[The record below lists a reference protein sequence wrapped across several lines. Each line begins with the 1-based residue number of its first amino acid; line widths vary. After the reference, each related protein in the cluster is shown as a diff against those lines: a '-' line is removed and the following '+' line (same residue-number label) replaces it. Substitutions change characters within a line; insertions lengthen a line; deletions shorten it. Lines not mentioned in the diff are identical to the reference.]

1 MKAFRWLR
9 VDSLMGTKK
18 ELGQLAMPLRWKYNY
33 KRHHH
38 SFLFSHHCNYT
49 SRVHRILPT
58 CDQLSLKYTKIA
70 FFLWDSSKC
79 FKDFHQFLIPNFL
92 EFWGNHLSLSVSSGF
107 KIISCWWLKNW
118 SWPWSRQVAGE
129 GPSLP
134 RSATQETDGS
144 LNEKLLSSSSPYW
157 F

>member
-58 CDQLSLKYTKIA
+58 LSLKYTKIA
-70 FFLWDSSKC
+70 FLLWDSSKC
-79 FKDFHQFLIPNFL
+79 FKDFHQFLIPNCL
-92 EFWGNHLSLSVSSGF
+92 EFLRQSF
-107 KIISCWWLKNW
+107 IIECFEWFQDHKLLVTGNW

>member
-1 MKAFRWLR
+1 MTQSWQFDGDEKGVGAIGNAIA
-9 VDSLMGTKK
+9 V
-18 ELGQLAMPLRWKYNY
+18 EVQLQKTSP
-33 KRHHH
+33 
-38 SFLFSHHCNYT
+38 FLFIFTPCNYT
-49 SRVHRILPT
+49 SRVHGILPT

-70 FFLWDSSKC
+70 FFLWDPSKC
-79 FKDFHQFLIPNFL
+79 FKYFHQFVIPNFL